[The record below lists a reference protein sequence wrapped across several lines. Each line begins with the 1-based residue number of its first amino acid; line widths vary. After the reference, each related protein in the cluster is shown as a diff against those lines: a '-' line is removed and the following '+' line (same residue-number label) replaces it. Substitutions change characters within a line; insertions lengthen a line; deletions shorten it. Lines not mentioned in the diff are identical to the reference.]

1 MRFAFL
7 ISGAFGFFLVGGV
20 GLASGRDFEPLLRD
34 AALACLLC
42 AFVGRW
48 FWSGLEQAFAHTLA
62 ARRAEAE
69 AAEAAATAPAPAA
82 TPPAKTAAPARPVPA
97 AVPVPASASVPRR

>member
-7 ISGAFGFFLVGGV
+7 FSGAFGFFLVGGV

-34 AALACLLC
+34 AAIACLLC

-48 FWSGLEQAFAHTLA
+48 FWSGLERAFAHTLA
-62 ARRAEAE
+62 ERRAEAE
-69 AAEAAATAPAPAA
+69 AAEASAPAPVADS
-82 TPPAKTAAPARPVPA
+82 PAKPASPSRPVPA
-97 AVPVPASASVPRR
+97 GAPVPAAAPASRR